1 MVEDVYID
9 STGQKRRKM
18 PVKIGRRADGA
29 AIWGDGEKIW
39 VECLPGGCREG
50 REVWH
55 TPGSW
60 HRREPCTPVEEGEAG
75 GEGSSSG
82 GEGSS
87 SGGEGSSSGGEGSS
101 SGGEGSSSGGEG
113 SCSGGERQEE
123 GKAKETDPKE
133 TEGV

>member
-1 MVEDVYID
+1 MSPDQEKSMGVVEDVYID
-9 STGQKRRKM
+9 STGQERRKM
-18 PVKIGRRADGA
+18 PVKIGRRADGQ

-39 VECLPGGCREG
+39 VECQPGGCREG

-87 SGGEGSSSGGEGSS
+87 SGGEGSSFGGEGSS
-101 SGGEGSSSGGEG
+101 LSGGEG
-113 SCSGGERQEE
+113 QEE
-123 GKAKETDPKE
+123 GKAKESDPKE